1 MKRVSVLCERL
12 ESPQQPR
19 EESAVISPTLQM
31 RTRRAEVPHLW
42 SSRLGYRL
50 RQSLVSKLALCSQ
63 QGTEEDTVRLLSKLT
78 V

>member
-19 EESAVISPTLQM
+19 EEGAVISPTLQM

-42 SSRLGYRL
+42 SSNAGI
-50 RQSLVSKLALCSQ
+50 QTQAVSGFKVSA
-63 QGTEEDTVRLLSKLT
+63 VLT
-78 V
+78 AVNRRGHCPFAQ